1 MHRDIVTHILSTKT
15 DFIITASI
23 DGHVK
28 FWKKMEEGIE
38 FVKHFRSHLGPI
50 TDLAANVN
58 GAYMCTASAD
68 KSIKIFDIINFDMIN
83 MIKLDYVPLCAE
95 WIHSSGDAIF
105 SLAVSDTD
113 SNKIYVYDGQG
124 SNSTPIHIFDK
135 LHSKPVVI
143 MKYNPVYEVTIS
155 IDKAGMLEYWTGA
168 KSDFIFPSKIVS
180 FDSKLDTSLF
190 EFAKNKTIVTGLA
203 FSSDGKKFATLST
216 DRKIRIFLFLSGKMI
231 RVYDE
236 ALARYSE
243 RQQTSEAMPNMEFG
257 RRMANERDLE
267 KSDSLSYANISFDF
281 SGHFILYPTM
291 LGIKLVNIETNRCV
305 RIIGKSDNLRPLHIS
320 LFQGRARKSKAA
332 ITIEQEASENPTLQ
346 AHNSDP
352 TIFCTAYK

>member
-28 FWKKMEEGIE
+28 FWKKIEEGIE

-58 GAYMCTASAD
+58 GSYMCTASAD

-124 SNSTPIHIFDK
+124 SSSTPIHIFDK

-143 MKYNPVYEVTIS
+143 MKYNSVFDVTIS
-155 IDKAGMLEYWTGA
+155 IDKAGILEYFLGA
-168 KSDFIFPSKIVS
+168 KNDFIFPSKIVS
-180 FDSKLDTSLF
+180 FESKLDTSMFLLF
-190 EFAKNKTIVTGLA
+190 FHKIVVFYFIEF
-203 FSSDGKKFATLST
+203 FF
-216 DRKIRIFLFLSGKMI
+216 RFIRI
-231 RVYDE
+231 
-236 ALARYSE
+236 
-243 RQQTSEAMPNMEFG
+243 
-257 RRMANERDLE
+257 
-267 KSDSLSYANISFDF
+267 
-281 SGHFILYPTM
+281 
-291 LGIKLVNIETNRCV
+291 C
-305 RIIGKSDNLRPLHIS
+305 
-320 LFQGRARKSKAA
+320 
-332 ITIEQEASENPTLQ
+332 
-346 AHNSDP
+346 
-352 TIFCTAYK
+352 